1 MSKTIH
7 QGRNIRR
14 FRELF
19 GLKQEALAW
28 ELGEDWSQKRVSI
41 LEQKEVIDQEILDKV
56 AEILK
61 VPAEAIRNFDEDM
74 AIAYFNTFNDHS
86 TSHVIGNQG
95 TYNFNPIDKW
105 FEALEENK
113 QLIEENKKLY
123 ERLLQS
129 EREKVEILQK
139 VLDRG

>member
-61 VPAEAIRNFDEDM
+61 VPAEAIKTFDEEKM
-74 AIAYFNTFNDHS
+74 INVISNNTYQDS
-86 TSHVIGNQG
+86 AATIQ
-95 TYNFNPIDKW
+95 YNVNPVDKW

-113 QLIEENKKLY
+113 QLTEENKKLY

-129 EREKVEILQK
+129 EREKVELLQK
-139 VLDRG
+139 VLDKN